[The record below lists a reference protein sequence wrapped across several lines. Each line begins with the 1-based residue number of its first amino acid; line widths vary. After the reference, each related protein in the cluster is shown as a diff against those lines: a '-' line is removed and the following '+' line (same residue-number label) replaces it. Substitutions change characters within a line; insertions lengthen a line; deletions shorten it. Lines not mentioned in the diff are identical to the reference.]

1 MKKLALTAILASLLA
16 ACSTPPATP
25 PAQDDTKKPV
35 VVEQKAD
42 TSAAD
47 KAAADKAA
55 ADKLAADKLAA
66 EQAARDAEKRIQ
78 ENLLKMNSVYFDFN
92 QYNIADDYKSIVE
105 AHANFAK
112 TSGAK
117 VKVEGNADE
126 RGSREYNLSLGQKRA
141 NAVAKSLEVLG
152 VNKASIETI
161 SYGKEKPR
169 ADGHDEDAWSVNR
182 RADIVYPG
190 K

>member
-47 KAAADKAA
+47 KAAADKA
-55 ADKLAADKLAA
+55 AADKLAA